1 MSKRALISVYDKKN
15 IIHLAEQLIRLGYD
29 IISTGGTSLVLE
41 ETQIPVIRIES
52 ITSFPEILGGR
63 VKTLHP
69 SIFGGILARR
79 DEVSDMDMLLNH
91 HIEPIDLVVV
101 NLYPYQQASKSNLS
115 EDQLI
120 EMIDIGGVSLLR
132 AAAKNYQHV
141 TVITDPKDY
150 SLFFEGIDVDLNMR
164 RKLAGKAFSV
174 TASYDAFIAE
184 HFHQI
189 NHIQY
194 PDILNFSYQKY
205 DLPRYGEN
213 PHQSAAIYR
222 KEMSPST
229 ILDAQILHGKALSY
243 NNIKDAEAALHI
255 LSEYIKPTVVVVKH
269 TNPCAVSS
277 KDTLIDAWHYAY
289 EADSVSVFG
298 GIVATNQV
306 IDLLTAKELNRLFL
320 EIIIAKG
327 YDQDALQVLKQ
338 KKNLR
343 IITYLDPIQS
353 DDMEMVS
360 IDGGILIQEKD
371 KKDFDFSE
379 FNVVTEQKPSE
390 DEIKDLMFALRT
402 VRHVKS
408 NAIVLAKHETTIGI
422 GAGQMNRIGSTEIS
436 IKQAGIKA
444 QGAVLASDG
453 FLPMTD
459 TITSAHQAG
468 IKAIIQPGGSI
479 ADQEVIALCNVYGIA
494 MVFTQ
499 KRHFKH

>member
-1 MSKRALISVYDKKN
+1 MPKRALISVYDKTD
-15 IIHLAEQLIRLGYD
+15 IIPLVDQLIRLGYE
-29 IISTGGTSLVLE
+29 IISTGGTSSILE
-41 ETQIPVIRIES
+41 QANIQVTRIES
-52 ITSFPEILGGR
+52 ITSFPEILDGR

-79 DEVSDMDMLLNH
+79 DEVSDMNMLFNH
-91 HIEPIDLVVV
+91 HIEPIDLVIV
-101 NLYPYQQASKSNLS
+101 NLYPFQRASKANLS
-115 EDQLI
+115 EDEVI

-132 AAAKNYQHV
+132 AAAKNYHHV

-150 SLFFEGIDVDLNMR
+150 HLFYEGVDIDLNSR
-164 RKLAGKAFSV
+164 RKLAGKAFSH
-174 TASYDAFIAE
+174 TASYDACIAD
-184 HFHQI
+184 HFNQV
-189 NHIQY
+189 NDIQY
-194 PDILNFSYQKY
+194 PDILNLSYQKY

-229 ILDAQILHGKALSY
+229 ILDGKILHGKSLSY

-255 LSEYIKPTVVVVKH
+255 LKEYQKPTVVVVKH
-269 TNPCAVSS
+269 MNPCAVSS
-277 KDTLIDAWHYAY
+277 KDTLIDAWQSAY
-289 EADSVSVFG
+289 LADSVSIFG
-298 GIVATNQV
+298 GIIATNQV
-306 IDLLTAKELNRLFL
+306 IDLITAKELNRLFL

-327 YDQDALQVLKQ
+327 FDQDALQVLKQ

-353 DDMEMVS
+353 DDTEIVS

-371 KKDFDFSE
+371 KKDVDFSE
-379 FNVVTEQKPSE
+379 FNVVTEQKPTE
-390 DEIKDLMFALRT
+390 DEIKDLLFALRT

-408 NAIVLAKHETTIGI
+408 NAIVLAKDETTIGI
-422 GAGQMNRIGSTEIS
+422 GAGQMNRIGATEIS

-444 QGAVLASDG
+444 QGSVLASDG

-459 TITSAHQAG
+459 TVTSAYQVG
-468 IKAIIQPGGSI
+468 ITAIIQPGGSI
-479 ADQEVIALCNVYGIA
+479 ADQEVIKLCNIYGIA